1 MKPFL
6 SCLAVVLVCA
16 AVLLPLAGCSG
27 ASGCNAAA
35 APTIT
40 LRNPF
45 LIDREVPTVA
55 GERLRYVPQ
64 PPVLAAPSWSAI
76 QAPAYT
82 APSSC
87 GPSSCTPPA
96 YTNPCGPNGEPP
108 QSVPALRR

>member
-1 MKPFL
+1 MNRFL

-87 GPSSCTPPA
+87 APPPA
-96 YTNPCGPNGEPP
+96 YTNPCSPGGDPP

>member
-1 MKPFL
+1 MKRFL
-6 SCLAVVLVCA
+6 CLVLVVFAVCA
-16 AVLLPLAGCSG
+16 VTAPMVGC

-35 APTIT
+35 SPTFT

-64 PPVLAAPSWSAI
+64 PPVLAQPSWSAV
-76 QAPAYT
+76 QGPAIT
-82 APSSC
+82 APNV
-87 GPSSCTPPA
+87 CTPPA

>member
-1 MKPFL
+1 MKRFM
-6 SCLAVVLVCA
+6 SCLAVVLVCVLA
-16 AVLLPLAGCSG
+16 LLPLAGCSSAG
-27 ASGCNAAA
+27 GCNASA
-35 APTIT
+35 APTLT
-40 LRNPF
+40 LRSPL

-87 GPSSCTPPA
+87 APPA
-96 YTNPCGPNGEPP
+96 YTNPCSPNGDPP

>member
-1 MKPFL
+1 MKRFL
-6 SCLAVVLVCA
+6 SSLAVVLVCA
-16 AVLLPLAGCSG
+16 AVLPPLAACSG

-35 APTIT
+35 APPTLTIRSP
-40 LRNPF
+40 L
-45 LIDREVPTVA
+45 LIDREAPTVA

-76 QAPAYT
+76 QAPAYV
-82 APSSC
+82 APNSC
-87 GPSSCTPPA
+87 APPA